1 MYKKRSGQGDGPVA
15 RPVRT
20 SDRLRRRPKVF
31 SRTYLYYTPSIIRPR
46 KGKTKTMTAASRI
59 AKMLGNR
66 VVRAANANVSSH
78 IFFNFISHFI
88 YSSDFGTFS
97 WMMNMLL

>member
-1 MYKKRSGQGDGPVA
+1 MYTKRSGQGDGPVA

-46 KGKTKTMTAASRI
+46 KGKTKTRTAASRI

-66 VVRAANANVSSH
+66 AVRAANANVSVH
-78 IFFNFISHFI
+78 ISFNFISLFT
-88 YSSDFGTFS
+88 YSSVFGTFS
-97 WMMNMLL
+97 WRLNMLL

>member
-1 MYKKRSGQGDGPVA
+1 MYSKRSGQGDGPGP

-31 SRTYLYYTPSIIRPR
+31 SRTYLYYTPGIIRPR
-46 KGKTKTMTAASRI
+46 KGKTKTRTAASRI

-66 VVRAANANVSSH
+66 AVRAANANVSVH
-78 IFFNFISHFI
+78 ISFNFISLFV
-88 YSSDFGTFS
+88 YSSVFGTFS
-97 WMMNMLL
+97 WRLNMLL